1 MENSGCKWL
10 KFMLSYICKK
20 ETGMYGGTYFHQI
33 DDKGRLRIPSKLK
46 ATLGE
51 KPTIMQGSDGCLIV
65 LSEEESN
72 RLAEKLRQ
80 VPMSD
85 TKAQQSLRRI
95 TSSMYF
101 VEEDKQGRFVLPQHL
116 RKYANIEKNVVFIGV
131 ANRVELWGEEH
142 WNEYLKQ
149 EDMSSND
156 IFGGLLEYG
165 V

>member
-1 MENSGCKWL
+1 
-10 KFMLSYICKK
+10 
-20 ETGMYGGTYFHQI
+20 MYGGTYFHQI

-46 ATLGE
+46 IALGE
-51 KPTIMQGSDGCLIV
+51 RPTIMQGSDGCLIV

-85 TKAQQSLRRI
+85 AKAQQSLRRI
-95 TSSMYF
+95 TASMFF

-116 RKYANIEKNVVFIGV
+116 RNYAKVEKNVVFIGV
-131 ANRVELWGEEH
+131 ANRVELWSEES
-142 WNEYLKQ
+142 WNNYVEQ
-149 EDMSSND
+149 GDNSSESLFD
-156 IFGGLLEYG
+156 GLSQYG

>member
-1 MENSGCKWL
+1 
-10 KFMLSYICKK
+10 
-20 ETGMYGGTYFHQI
+20 MYGGTYYHQI

-46 ATLGE
+46 MMLGE
-51 KPTIMQGSDGCLIV
+51 RPTIMQGSDGCLIV

-95 TSSMYF
+95 TASMFF

-116 RKYANIEKNVVFIGV
+116 RNYAAIEKNVVFIGV
-131 ANRVELWGEEH
+131 ANRVELWSEEK
-142 WNEYLKQ
+142 WNNYSEQ
-149 EDMSSND
+149 SNLD
-156 IFGGLLEYG
+156 SNNLFSGLTEYG